1 LIMAYFTVEGFVV
14 GFLYLGRI
22 PFNLPPVSNVPSS
35 ENATPS
41 DLPVGRYVQFPM
53 DDRKFVLLDTR
64 TGNVYAYDVE
74 KKTVVEIN
82 LVDLANK
89 QRATKAK

>member
-1 LIMAYFTVEGFVV
+1 
-14 GFLYLGRI
+14 
-22 PFNLPPVSNVPSS
+22 
-35 ENATPS
+35 
-41 DLPVGRYVQFPM
+41 M

-74 KKTVVEIN
+74 KTSVVEIN

>member
-1 LIMAYFTVEGFVV
+1 MNGKPDWFLRVVLVAILLVLAAHLYFQFVKV
-14 GFLYLGRI
+14 T
-22 PFNLPPVSNVPSS
+22 STS
-35 ENATPS
+35 ATPS

-64 TGNVYAYDVE
+64 TGNVYAYDIE

-89 QRATKAK
+89 QKDRK

>member
-1 LIMAYFTVEGFVV
+1 MNEKPDLFLRVVLVAILLVLAAHLYFQFVKV
-14 GFLYLGRI
+14 K
-22 PFNLPPVSNVPSS
+22 ST
-35 ENATPS
+35 NATPS

-64 TGNVYAYDVE
+64 TGNVYAYDIE

-89 QRATKAK
+89 QKDRE